1 MRTSIS
7 RTNHILLSSFLI
19 LNLAL
24 IIWMSLYALESHTM
38 IYLIIVMILNFS
50 MLGSYV
56 VINSRYWREHARLF
70 AHFSTFIRDKKD
82 PDQMPQDEEFDEN
95 AQFLSLF
102 KRTYVENK
110 LLKKD
115 YNDFKKVFDTFIP
128 QEIHAKIGFRGYEK
142 IVLGTAE
149 RKRLTIMFLD
159 IMKFTTVSES
169 IADPYRALLLL
180 NIYFDGIGEI
190 IYSHHGYIDKYL
202 GDGMLAIFDD
212 DHTDDA
218 LHAAV
223 EIQEFIKKFQISTLG
238 RYIDIGI
245 GINTG
250 SVIMGTI
257 GTKRRMD
264 ATVIGDVVNTASRL
278 ESLTREYPQHIIISQ
293 DTHDA
298 LIHREL
304 FSLHDLGDV
313 MPKGKN
319 QTLKIYWVDNFE
331 RVELPDGTD
340 KK

>member
-1 MRTSIS
+1 MHKSIS
-7 RTNHILLSSFLI
+7 RTNHLLVIFFI
-19 LNLAL
+19 IVNLAL
-24 IIWMSLYALESHTM
+24 IVFLTYTAIESHIGM
-38 IYLIIVMILNFS
+38 FLIGVVAMNVMMFLAYW
-50 MLGSYV
+50 L
-56 VINSRYWREHARLF
+56 INARYWHEHERLL
-70 AHFSTFIRDKKD
+70 AYFSSFIRDKKD
-82 PDQMPQDEEFDEN
+82 PESIPIDEEFSEN

-102 KRTYVENK
+102 KRTYVEHK

-115 YNDFKKVFDTFIP
+115 YTDFKKVFDMFIP

-149 RKRLTIMFLD
+149 RKRLTVMFLD
-159 IMKFTTVSES
+159 IMKFTTVSET
-169 IADPYRALLLL
+169 IDDPYRALLLL

-202 GDGMLAIFDD
+202 GDGILAIFDD

-218 LHAAV
+218 VHAAI

-264 ATVIGDVVNTASRL
+264 ATVIGDVVNIASRL
-278 ESLTREYPQHIIISQ
+278 ESLTRENTQHIIISE
-293 DTHDA
+293 DTFES
-298 LIHREL
+298 LTHREL
-304 FSLHDLGDV
+304 FSYHDLGE
-313 MPKGKN
+313 
-319 QTLKIYWVDNFE
+319 TELK
-331 RVELPDGTD
+331 
-340 KK
+340 

>member
-1 MRTSIS
+1 MRRTSIT
-7 RTNHILLSSFLI
+7 RTNHILLAIFIVINLTLITFLAYAAPESRIGMFLI
-19 LNLAL
+19 GV
-24 IIWMSLYALESHTM
+24 TF
-38 IYLIIVMILNFS
+38 LNFL
-50 MLGSYV
+50 MFVSYYF
-56 VINSRYWREHARLF
+56 INTRYWNEHEKLF
-70 AHFSTFIRDKKD
+70 QHFSTFIREKKD
-82 PDQMPQDEEFDEN
+82 PDEMPQDEEFDEN

-102 KRTYVENK
+102 KRTYVEHK

-190 IYSHHGYIDKYL
+190 IYSRHGYIDKYL
-202 GDGMLAIFDD
+202 GDGILAIFDD

-223 EIQEFIKKFQISTLG
+223 EIQEFIRKFQISTVG

-264 ATVIGDVVNTASRL
+264 ATVISDVVNTASRL

-313 MPKGKN
+313 TPKGKN
-319 QTLKIYWVDNFE
+319 QTLKIY
-331 RVELPDGTD
+331 
-340 KK
+340 

>member
-1 MRTSIS
+1 MTYYATES
-7 RTNHILLSSFLI
+7 RI
-19 LNLAL
+19 A
-24 IIWMSLYALESHTM
+24 
-38 IYLIIVMILNFS
+38 IYLAIVLIVNFGMMS
-50 MLGSYV
+50 IFLT
-56 VINSRYWREHARLF
+56 INSRYWSEHAKVF
-70 AHFSTFIRDKKD
+70 QHFSTFIRDKKD
-82 PDQMPQDEEFDEN
+82 PDIMPQWEEFTEN
-95 AQFLSLF
+95 AEFLSLF

-128 QEIHAKIGFRGYEK
+128 QEIHSKIGFRGYER

-180 NIYFDGIGEI
+180 NIYFDGIGDI

-202 GDGMLAIFDD
+202 GDGILAIFDD

-218 LHAAV
+218 IHAAI
-223 EIQEFIKKFQISTLG
+223 EIQEFIRKFQISTIG

-264 ATVIGDVVNTASRL
+264 ATVIGDVVNTASRI
-278 ESLTREYPQHIIISQ
+278 ESLTRDNQYHILIAK
-293 DTHDA
+293 DTHDS
-298 LIHREL
+298 LVNREL
-304 FSLHDLGDV
+304 FSLHDLGET
-313 MPKGKN
+313 MLRGKTN
-319 QTLKIYWVDNFE
+319 PISLYGVDTFE
-331 RVELPDGTD
+331 KRELPEVDP
-340 KK
+340 KE